1 MSRKIAIKR
10 LRPSDLSFFHA
21 YLREHPKAK
30 QKSFN
35 LDRTVIEER
44 FFPALSEIAAAR
56 PRGQIPIQLTLY
68 GPGGAGGHTLMRKIL
83 KQEKNWRLNGEVVHD
98 PDDQPG
104 RYSNVAP
111 DDFALMEFAGSGEP
125 SAIKIVLLSGSD
137 RADAVLH
144 QAISSGFPGG
154 SMWVPTVGELEKI
167 IDAASPSADHPVRD
181 WLDDSLIEDV
191 GFGGGGAAIRLARRR
206 RSRGLSHAELQQAKL
221 SAETTGHRGEEL
233 LNHYLTHTPWAGVT
247 GHRWVARENAVAPYD
262 FELDTGAGTRF
273 LDAKS
278 TAGDFNNELHMSLG
292 EIYQAVHGGVPYD
305 IARLYELREGWAKFK
320 VASGVG
326 SKLVPVLTHLEGL
339 PPEVKPDSLAIKPEF
354 FEFDAVERVAEIPD
368 DPQ

>member
-1 MSRKIAIKR
+1 MSRKFAIKR

-30 QKSFN
+30 QKGFN
-35 LDRTVIEER
+35 LDRTVVEER
-44 FFPALSEIAAAR
+44 FFPALSEIAEAR

-104 RYSNVAP
+104 RYSTVAP
-111 DDFALMEFAGSGEP
+111 DDFALMEFSGSGEP
-125 SAIKIVLLSGSD
+125 SAIKIVLLSGTD
-137 RADAVLH
+137 PTDAALH
-144 QAISSGFPGG
+144 QSIISFFPGG
-154 SMWVPTVGELEKI
+154 SMWVPSVGDLEKI
-167 IDAASPSADHPVRD
+167 IDAASPSADHPIRD

-191 GFGGGGAAIRLARRR
+191 GFGGGEAAIRLARRR
-206 RSRGLSHAELQQAKL
+206 RSRGLSHTELQQAKL

-233 LNHYLTHTPWAGVT
+233 LNHYLTRTPWAGVS
-247 GHRWVARENAVAPYD
+247 GHRWVASENAVAPYD
-262 FELDTGAGTRF
+262 FELDTEAGRRF

-278 TAGDFNNELHMSLG
+278 TAGDFNNDLHMSLG

-305 IARLYELREGWAKFK
+305 IARLYEVRNDWAKFK
-320 VASGVG
+320 VARDVG
-326 SKLVPVLTHLEGL
+326 SKLTRVLTYLEGL
-339 PPEVKPDSLAIKPEF
+339 PPEVKPDSLAIKPRF
-354 FEFDAVERVAEIPD
+354 FEFDTVERVAEIPD
-368 DPQ
+368 EL